1 MTPEIAPYH
10 AAILAVCDEF
20 DALAL
25 DLSSVRTS
33 ASRLADAATTAAA
46 AMPSDADCGP
56 GIIAEFNE
64 LAAGMLSIKNQF
76 AVMQDAIGEQAAN
89 FARKV
94 RDFELGLRKEQN

>member
-20 DALAL
+20 DALVL
-25 DLSSVRTS
+25 DLASVHTS
-33 ASRLADAATTAAA
+33 ASRLSDAATTAAA

-56 GIIAEFNE
+56 RIIAEFNE
-64 LAAGMLSIKNQF
+64 LAAGMLAIKNQF
-76 AVMQDAIGEQAAN
+76 AVMQDGVGAQAAD

-94 RDFELGLRKEQN
+94 RDFELALRKEQN